1 MRYGIPIPGTKIMN
15 PLRGKAVSF
24 ATLAAMSLAVLTA
37 CGSPAANQ
45 ATPTTHP
52 ATSAAATHSAPALA
66 DASQLATRMGLKA
79 FTAYN
84 ATTDPNNLL
93 GRQGE
98 YTSKINWS
106 DASDPGQLS
115 NSIEVFSNTGDMNS
129 RLEYLKAFKPPF
141 GDGYDYTAGTAI
153 LRLSS
158 DWTPAQAK
166 QLQVKFNTAQG
177 SAS

>member
-1 MRYGIPIPGTKIMN
+1 VLRHANFRDQIMN
-15 PLRGKAVSF
+15 PRRWPLRAKAVS
-24 ATLAAMSLAVLTA
+24 ATTLAAVSLAVATACSTQTAHLTPVIQSTPSATHAAVALTA
-37 CGSPAANQ
+37 
-45 ATPTTHP
+45 
-52 ATSAAATHSAPALA
+52 
-66 DASQLATRMGLKA
+66 SQFATRMGVKD

-84 ATTDPNNLL
+84 ATTDPNKLL

-98 YTSKINWS
+98 YISKINWS
-106 DASDPGQLS
+106 DAGDPGQLS
-115 NSIEVFSNTGDMNS
+115 NSIEVFSNTGDMNA
-129 RLEYLKAFKPPF
+129 RLDYLKAFKPPF

-166 QLQVKFNTAQG
+166 QLQVKFNAAQG